1 MNFDFKIAF
10 ISSDENGLAS
20 YFNDRPQN
28 KLVLL
33 WSNNNCVPC
42 FTHRKLLY
50 MLKREIKKKIACH
63 PSGK

>member
-33 WSNNNCVPC
+33 
-42 FTHRKLLY
+42 
-50 MLKREIKKKIACH
+50 
-63 PSGK
+63 